1 MRGWPQNSSSM
12 RPASCPMKTARE
24 RRARKKFT
32 AFFTVVMQ
40 SRFAAVL
47 TTDEWI
53 AALDSGEP
61 PACNN
66 IYASNQKARFGSR

>member
-1 MRGWPQNSSSM
+1 
-12 RPASCPMKTARE
+12 
-24 RRARKKFT
+24 
-32 AFFTVVMQ
+32 MQ

-61 PACNN
+61 PARDN
-66 IYASNQKARFGSR
+66 IYTSNQKARFGSR